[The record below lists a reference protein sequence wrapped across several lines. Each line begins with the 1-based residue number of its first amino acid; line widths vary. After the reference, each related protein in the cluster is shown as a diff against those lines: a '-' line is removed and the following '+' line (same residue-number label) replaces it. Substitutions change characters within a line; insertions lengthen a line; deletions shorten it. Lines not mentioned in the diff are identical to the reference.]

1 MVLRELLAVGKQKNT
16 ENSDDVDPLFTL
28 KALKDEFISVCKQF
42 IENWELALFII
53 LLENNIAEVRELS
66 SKLMTK
72 DEVKYISSL
81 LHSKEVEISCFAA
94 GFIDHLTSN

>member
-1 MVLRELLAVGKQKNT
+1 MELLAVAKQKNT

-28 KALKDEFISVCKQF
+28 KALKDEFISACKQF
-42 IENWELALFII
+42 IENSELAFFII
-53 LLENNIAEVRELS
+53 LLKNNMAEVRELS

-81 LHSKEVEISCFAA
+81 LHQKKKWKSVVLLQDS
-94 GFIDHLTSN
+94 DHLTSN